1 MKYIWK
7 ANIWFHIYIQGAI
20 CSLPGWFSGFRLLL
34 NWWETAPGWYLPDI
48 CLQGWVASGETYW
61 HYCHSEPASPV
72 TGTNYSDITSVVTFY
87 RTNPGHRLNKYSESW
102 LQVLTKHQTV
112 SLCSLFLS
120 RCIHSD
126 LWQFLTIRA
135 LFLLLLVSANG
146 DDTVKLSS
154 IITTFTRRKGANGVH
169 EIVVDCW
176 FSG

>member
-1 MKYIWK
+1 MKGKYLVS
-7 ANIWFHIYIQGAI
+7 YLYTG
-20 CSLPGWFSGFRLLL
+20 SDLFSSWLVQRVQVVVKLVRDSSRLIS
-34 NWWETAPGWYLPDI
+34 AWYLSPGLGRFRWDI
-48 CLQGWVASGETYW
+48 LALLSQRSG
-61 HYCHSEPASPV
+61 AL